1 MWLLAQYPNLKQGIE
16 LNFVI
21 CSVAKYSTNLPMVL
35 TSEARLSWLSSKPTH
50 LGLVWFTLGLFVFF
64 TLLLV
69 TLMWLLL
76 NFVGLSSDG
85 NEFRRE
91 CRFLGGESGWY
102 GDLTDFLG
110 DDFDRDLALLSVDEK

>member
-1 MWLLAQYPNLKQGIE
+1 
-16 LNFVI
+16 
-21 CSVAKYSTNLPMVL
+21 MVL